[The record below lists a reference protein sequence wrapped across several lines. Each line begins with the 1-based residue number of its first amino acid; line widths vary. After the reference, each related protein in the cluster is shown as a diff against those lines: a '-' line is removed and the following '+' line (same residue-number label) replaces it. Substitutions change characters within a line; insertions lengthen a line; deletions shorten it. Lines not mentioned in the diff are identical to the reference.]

1 MFNFG
6 KYFSIL
12 ALFNMAKDFAGKGG
26 KRPQIEIPINR
37 ILLDNQNPRLVQYT
51 TGIDEISQFDLIKIL
66 QENFD
71 TETVAMSLS
80 ENGYFDEEPLI
91 VVPNNLPKDINLEE
105 YSYEDAVKILQE
117 YTAKHD
123 LTYTVVEGNRRV
135 SSIKLLTDSTLR
147 AKLGIDKFYPKVEGK
162 GIIEDISNVPCI
174 VYPNRDKVTNY
185 LGVRHIAGLLKWEA
199 FAKAAYIANTIKS
212 EVNKGK
218 SNAAAIKE
226 VQNTV
231 GDRSDILK
239 KQFVAFKLWEEA
251 KHNLPEFDTEPIL
264 YKFSLLNVLYNS
276 PLIREY
282 IGVKSYSEIN
292 FDNRIV
298 PLEKLDEFQSVLT
311 WVFGNKFKSER
322 PVLTDSRLITSTLS
336 HVVHSPEAIAYLR
349 KYKDLEGAF
358 ERTNGE
364 KEYLIKNLNKAFV
377 TIQESLKFA
386 YKYAGDKE
394 IKDKVE
400 DLEEVISV
408 LKNNLDANPSKKT
421 L

>member
-1 MFNFG
+1 
-6 KYFSIL
+6 
-12 ALFNMAKDFAGKGG
+12 MAKDFAGKGG
-26 KRPQIEIPINR
+26 KRPQIEIPISR

-51 TGIDEISQFDLIKIL
+51 SGIDDISQFDLIKIL

-91 VVPNNLPKDINLEE
+91 VVPNNLPEHINLDE
-105 YSYEDAVKILQE
+105 YSYEEAVKILQE
-117 YTAKHD
+117 HTAKHD

-147 AKLGIDKFYPKVEGK
+147 GKLGIDKFYPKVESK
-162 GIIEDISNVPCI
+162 EIIEDISNVPCI

-311 WVFGNKFKSER
+311 WVFGNKLKSER

-400 DLEEVISV
+400 DLEEVIGV

>member
-1 MFNFG
+1 
-6 KYFSIL
+6 
-12 ALFNMAKDFAGKGG
+12 MAKDFAGKGG
-26 KRPQIEIPINR
+26 KRPQIEIPISK
-37 ILLDNQNPRLVQYT
+37 ILLDHQNPRLVQYT
-51 TGIDEISQFDLIKIL
+51 TGSDEISQFDLIKIL

-71 TETVAMSLS
+71 TETIAMSLK

-91 VVPNNLPKDINLEE
+91 VVPNNLPEDINLEE

-117 YTAKHD
+117 YTENHD
-123 LTYTVVEGNRRV
+123 LTFTVVEGNRRV

-147 AKLGIDKFYPKVEGK
+147 EKLGIDKFYPKVENK
-162 GIIEDISNVPCI
+162 DIIEDISNIPCI
-174 VYPNRDKVTNY
+174 VYPTRDKVSNY

-212 EVNKGK
+212 EVDKGK
-218 SNAAAIKE
+218 SVAAAIKE

-231 GDRSDILK
+231 GDRSDVLK

-251 KHNLPEFDTEPIL
+251 KHDLPEFDTEPIL

-322 PVLTDSRLITSTLS
+322 PALTDSRLITSTLS
-336 HVVHSPEAIAYLR
+336 HVVHSPEAVAYLR

-358 ERTNGE
+358 DRTNGE
-364 KEYLIKNLNKAFV
+364 KEYLIKNLSKAFV

-394 IKDKVE
+394 IREKVK
-400 DLEEVISV
+400 DLEEVIEV
-408 LKNNLDANPSKKT
+408 LKNNLEVNSSQKN

>member
-1 MFNFG
+1 
-6 KYFSIL
+6 
-12 ALFNMAKDFAGKGG
+12 MAKDFAGKGG
-26 KRPQIEIPINR
+26 KRPQIEIPISR

-51 TGIDEISQFDLIKIL
+51 TGIDDISQFDLIKIL

-91 VVPNNLPKDINLEE
+91 VVPNNLPEHINLDE
-105 YSYEDAVKILQE
+105 YSYEEAVKILQE
-117 YTAKHD
+117 HTAKHD

-147 AKLGIDKFYPKVEGK
+147 GKLGIDKFYPKVESK
-162 GIIEDISNVPCI
+162 EIIEDISNVPCI

-251 KHNLPEFDTEPIL
+251 KHDLPEFDTEPIL

-311 WVFGNKFKSER
+311 WVFGNKLKSER

-400 DLEEVISV
+400 DLEEVIGV